1 MFQLWYFLPPLAA
14 EFGLSWFSRSAIN
27 SRTRVLS
34 CLCHGAGIIYD
45 LFGQAA
51 QAARAREKEGH
62 GMSDD
67 KDLEIETKMMAA
79 LLANPAVVDKPGR
92 SFWNDIANMAI
103 GAAASLRAMYALE
116 ERKQRE
122 QGVGITTRGS
132 KRADP

>member
-1 MFQLWYFLPPLAA
+1 
-14 EFGLSWFSRSAIN
+14 
-27 SRTRVLS
+27 
-34 CLCHGAGIIYD
+34 
-45 LFGQAA
+45 
-51 QAARAREKEGH
+51 
-62 GMSDD
+62 MSDD

-122 QGVGITTRGS
+122 QDVEITTRGS